1 MGCSDDRIDRSGFP
15 PMKGSAMRI
24 AYLTVDEVNSD
35 LARRWATEFQ
45 CEIVPLSPCDPLP
58 NGEYDA
64 TIYDLDYLAPSLI
77 QRVLTNLLTGSLPS
91 PAVVHSYN
99 LHPRQANGLQARGV
113 FVRRR
118 LERGV
123 LALLR
128 REVRRLRNDRPQ
140 ICSFVRTASES
151 EIHQTHS
158 QSNSLPSLGY

>member
-1 MGCSDDRIDRSGFP
+1 
-15 PMKGSAMRI
+15 MRI

-58 NGEYDA
+58 IGEYDA

-77 QRVLTNLLTGSLPS
+77 QRVLTNLLTGSLPR

-99 LHPRQANGLQARGV
+99 LRPRQANDLQARGV
-113 FVRRR
+113 FVRQR
-118 LERGV
+118 LERGI

-128 REVRRLRNDRPQ
+128 REVQRLRSEKQ
-140 ICSFVRTASES
+140 TVQEATIAS
-151 EIHQTHS
+151 S
-158 QSNSLPSLGY
+158 QCNNLDSNAISTSWVSLQG